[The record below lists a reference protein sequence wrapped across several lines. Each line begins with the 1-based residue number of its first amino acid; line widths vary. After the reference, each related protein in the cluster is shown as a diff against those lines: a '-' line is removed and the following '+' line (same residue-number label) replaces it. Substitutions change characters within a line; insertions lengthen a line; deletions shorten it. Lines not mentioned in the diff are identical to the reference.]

1 MAGSCNVN
9 PFSLRLMQYKG
20 EKGSLI
26 PLLQAAQDHY
36 GYIPESAV
44 DQISS
49 VTGTPVADIYGIVT
63 FYAQFR
69 LTPLGRYVIRV
80 CEGTSCH
87 VNGAKMIMQTV
98 QDEAGIEVDQTDD
111 RGLFT
116 LISVACIGCCSL
128 APVIMVNNETH
139 GRLNPSR
146 VRKVVRGYRK
156 ESKKEGA

>member
-1 MAGSCNVN
+1 MDGACNVN

-111 RGLFT
+111 KGLFT

-139 GRLNPSR
+139 GRLNPAR

-156 ESKKEGA
+156 EAKKEG